1 MTVSEL
7 MEKLSQMPPDAEVT
21 CWFGSETVE
30 SCEFEA
36 GVVILG
42 SLED

>member
-1 MTVSEL
+1 MNIKEL
-7 MEKLSQMPPDAEVT
+7 MEKLSQMPPDAEVM
-21 CWFGSETVE
+21 CWFGLETVE